1 VTNPGRTS
9 AGTTVLVVDDH
20 PMVRA
25 GLRGLLD
32 STEDLIVI
40 GEAASGEEA
49 VTAAAAERPDVIL
62 MDLSMP
68 GVDGVEA
75 TRRIVDANPEA
86 TVVVLTSFHDQDRV
100 RAAVGAGA
108 IGYLLK
114 DSEPGDLLAAVRA
127 AAAGHAPLDPR
138 VTRALLPRS
147 APPAGEPAAPELSPR
162 ERDVLDQLV
171 KGLSNRQIARALG
184 ISERTVKVHLG
195 HVFRTLRVNDR
206 TSAALWARDHRS

>member
-1 VTNPGRTS
+1 MTRPAREP
-9 AGTTVLVVDDH
+9 AATTVLVVDDH

-32 STEDLIVI
+32 STEDLIVV

-49 VTAAAAERPDVIL
+49 VTSAAATRPDVIL

-68 GVDGVEA
+68 GIDGVEA
-75 TRRIVDANPEA
+75 TRRIVEADPVA
-86 TVVVLTSFHDQDRV
+86 TVVVLTSFHDHDRV
-100 RAAVGAGA
+100 RAAVTAGA
-108 IGYLLK
+108 VGYLLK
-114 DSEPGDLLAAVRA
+114 DSEPGDLLVAVRA

-138 VTRALLPRS
+138 VTRALLPGPAGTPS
-147 APPAGEPAAPELSPR
+147 APAPPVLSPR

-195 HVFRTLRVNDR
+195 HVFRNLGVNDR
-206 TSAALWARDHRS
+206 TSAALWARDHGC